1 MSNSSD
7 LIIKLNN
14 ELEILVE
21 RYNDTPVSELIQE
34 MNISSSAK
42 NQRSSLT
49 RRLIAY
55 TNMQMLSRM
64 EENDDLVIKSI
75 KLDKYGRLKEA
86 VSFSAFNYCKLV
98 NETWEESSLRVS
110 FYDKIFVFTVYQ
122 SNGKEDYMMKVVLWK
137 MPIEILDNGV
147 RMVWEQMRECLMDGN
162 IVKYIDEHERYHS
175 FFPSSTESP
184 YVHVRPHAKDRN
196 DTNRLSVEDKLTGLI
211 KYPKHSF
218 WLNRVYV
225 LRIITKEGL

>member
-1 MSNSSD
+1 MSSSSD

-14 ELEILVE
+14 ELEVLVE
-21 RYNDTPVSELIQE
+21 RYNDTPVSKLIQE

-42 NQRSSLT
+42 NQLSSLT

-55 TNMQMLSRM
+55 ANMQMFSRM

-86 VSFSAFNYCKLV
+86 VSFPAFNYCKLV
-98 NETWEESSLRVS
+98 NETWEESSLRGS
-110 FYDKIFVFTVYQ
+110 FYNKIFTFTVYQ
-122 SNGKEDYMMKVVLWK
+122 SKEKEDYLKKVVLWQ

-147 RMVWEQMRECLMDGN
+147 RLVWERMRECLMEGN
-162 IVKYIDEHERYHS
+162 IVKYIDDCGRYHS

-184 YVHVRPHAKDRN
+184 YVHVRPHAKDRK
-196 DTNRLSVEDKLTGLI
+196 DTNRLPVEDKLTGLI
-211 KYPKHSF
+211 EYPKHSF
-218 WLNRVYV
+218 WLNRAYV